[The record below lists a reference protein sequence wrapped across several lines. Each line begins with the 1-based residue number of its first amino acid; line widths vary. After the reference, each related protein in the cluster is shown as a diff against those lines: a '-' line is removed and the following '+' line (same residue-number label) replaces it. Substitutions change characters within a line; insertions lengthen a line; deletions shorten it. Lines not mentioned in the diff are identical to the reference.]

1 MPDEK
6 KLTEARLE
14 TTSGSYPEGDK
25 FKVVKPTEAISVF
38 VAEGVKELKI
48 TNTNGWVLVAGG
60 RKIDPSKI
68 WEQEGFLGAKV
79 VLDYGPDHSGGG
91 NA

>member
-6 KLTEARLE
+6 QLTEARLE
-14 TTSGSYPEGDK
+14 TTSGSYPEGDE
-25 FKVVKPTEAISVF
+25 FKKVKSNNPISVF

-48 TNTNGWVLVAGG
+48 TNTRGWVLVAGG
-60 RKIDPSKI
+60 RKIDPNKT